1 MEQIGLKEC
10 YLRMGGNYDDVMSRL
25 PREQLVQKFVLKFL
39 EDPSYAQL
47 EEAMAAKDYET
58 AFRAAHTIK
67 GTCQNLS
74 FTKLQES
81 SSLVTEALRM
91 GDTERAGLLMERLSE
106 DYALT
111 IRVIR
116 EYKRSIEGLSI

>member
-1 MEQIGLKEC
+1 MKKISLKEC
-10 YLRMGGNYDDVMSRL
+10 YFRMGGNYDDVMGRL
-25 PREQLVQKFVLKFL
+25 PREQMVQKFVLKFL
-39 EDPSYAQL
+39 EDQSFAQL
-47 EEAMAAKDYET
+47 EEAMAAKDFET

-91 GDTERAGLLMERLSE
+91 GDTDRASRLMERLSE

-116 EYKRSIEGLSI
+116 EYKISIEEL